1 MFASLV
7 SRALRLLCYPHLVE
21 RLPGPHPVGV
31 RRVRIPGS
39 VACQLLYPA
48 ATAVGR
54 RAPYWRPEAVEGLAE
69 YSQLPEALFRSVLT
83 LAHHP
88 CAEAPAPLESSEEG
102 WPLVVFSHGLGG
114 CEEMYSQLCAFI
126 ASHGYVVFVPEH
138 EDGSGCH
145 ATTADGEHVRFRRP
159 PPGLVAQGKAANVE
173 FRAPFLAKRVDEI
186 CAALAYLLS
195 PSPGGALADVLATLD
210 KAAGAQLIAHSFG
223 CASAVL
229 AAQNGGS
236 GVLPA
241 PISSVVLLDPWV
253 FPLRDEVLRQGVV
266 QVRSQ
271 RPIPHQPPPNPRT
284 SPCPSEPPPT
294 SPRLLTRGAVRAQPT
309 LCVLSEAWTRS
320 AELRSVRTLL
330 EASSEVATL
339 WAPGTRHQ
347 SVADTATWAPSLLV
361 RKAGALGT
369 AEKMHTTRIATA
381 AACHGHMRSS
391 LATETPLMTAAG
403 LASAALHVY
412 KFGGTSGAPARAAH
426 C

>member
-69 YSQLPEALFRSVLT
+69 YSQLPESLFRSLLT

-88 CAEAPAPLESSEEG
+88 CAEAPAPLESGEEG

-186 CAALAYLLS
+186 CAALAHLLS
-195 PSPGGALADVLATLD
+195 PSPGGALADVLATID

-229 AAQNGGS
+229 AAQKLGLGGRE
-236 GVLPA
+236 VLSA

-253 FPLRDEVLRQGVV
+253 FPLPEDVLRRGIV

-271 RPIPHQPPPNPRT
+271 RPTRVPPPLLARIAL
-284 SPCPSEPPPT
+284 PSAPT
-294 SPRLLTRGAVRAQPT
+294 PLILTHGAGCLR
-309 LCVLSEAWTRS
+309 SRRS
-320 AELRSVRTLL
+320 A
-330 EASSEVATL
+330 
-339 WAPGTRHQ
+339 
-347 SVADTATWAPSLLV
+347 
-361 RKAGALGT
+361 
-369 AEKMHTTRIATA
+369 
-381 AACHGHMRSS
+381 C
-391 LATETPLMTAAG
+391 
-403 LASAALHVY
+403 
-412 KFGGTSGAPARAAH
+412 
-426 C
+426 